1 MNDIPWHRL
10 ALRPTRTQ
18 ALIGLVF
25 IALGLLATM
34 ALRGQSATG
43 PLVSARNEDLV
54 QVLDDLTSRRDRL
67 EVEARRLEVAQQ
79 AITSGEQGQA
89 LAEAQRRAAALEVL
103 AGTTPVNGPG
113 ITVTFAGQAPAS
125 VVLDAV
131 QELRD
136 AGAEAIAVGG
146 IRVVAST
153 WIGTQGESLVVSGTT
168 VPRPVTI
175 TAIGDP
181 TTMTTAMSIPGG
193 VVDSVHAAGEKV
205 ALTTV
210 DVLSVPA
217 LPPVGGAG

>member
-1 MNDIPWHRL
+1 MSDIPWHRL

-25 IALGLLATM
+25 VALGLLATM
-34 ALRGQSATG
+34 ALRGQQSTT
-43 PLVSARNEDLV
+43 PLVTARNEDLV

-89 LAEAQRRAAALEVL
+89 VAEAQRRAAALEVL
-103 AGTTPVNGPG
+103 AGTTVVTGPG
-113 ITVTFAGQAPAS
+113 VTVAFAGQAPAS

-146 IRVVAST
+146 QRVVAST
-153 WIGTQGESLVVSGTT
+153 WIGTQGERLVVSGTVVDT
-168 VPRPVTI
+168 PVSI
-175 TAIGDP
+175 SAIGDP
-181 TTMTTAMSIPGG
+181 TTMTTALNIPGG
-193 VVDSVHAAGEKV
+193 VVDSIHAAGGKV
-205 ALTTV
+205 SLTTA
-210 DVLSVPA
+210 DSLSVPA
-217 LPPVGGAG
+217 LPGVGGAG